1 MKVVSRPASCS
12 HAYVCSQHQLRNDPK
27 SKPCPRRASYGL
39 KNLTVRQPLLLKTLY
54 ISTYCSQ
61 NKPEQTVRD
70 GSRRDLAFRR
80 GRALLLHSSASKR
93 KAFGSSHATQ
103 LDPKARINQSTC
115 LCTCAL
121 VLTPA
126 RKRSGAK
133 DGTPSCRRPGQRCGR
148 SRPWHPG
155 ATRFRQGS

>member
-1 MKVVSRPASCS
+1 MKVVSRPASCT

-61 NKPEQTVRD
+61 NKPERTVRD

-80 GRALLLHSSASKR
+80 GRTLLLHSSASKR
-93 KAFGSSHATQ
+93 RAFGPMYAVRPGPKTQ
-103 LDPKARINQSTC
+103 ISRS
-115 LCTCAL
+115 AL
-121 VLTPA
+121 APAGSAPTPA
-126 RKRSGAK
+126 RKRSGA
-133 DGTPSCRRPGQRCGR
+133 GAGRPSCHRPGRWCGI
-148 SRPWHPG
+148 SRPWHPV
-155 ATRFRQGS
+155 ATRFPPGS